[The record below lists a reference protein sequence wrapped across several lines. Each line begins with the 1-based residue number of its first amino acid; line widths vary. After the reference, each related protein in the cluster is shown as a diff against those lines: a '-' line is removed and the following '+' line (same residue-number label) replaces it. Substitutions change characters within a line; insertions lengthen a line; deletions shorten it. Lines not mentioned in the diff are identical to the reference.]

1 MKKTLLTVSFLAC
14 VVLTFGQTLDFGVK
28 AGFNTSSIAGS
39 INNVSSSFKSRSGSN
54 IGIFA
59 RVGGSKLYL
68 QPELLYATK
77 NSSYDA
83 TVTLGQTSTNTI
95 KIHTIQIPVLLGYKL
110 LDLKLA
116 SIRAFTGPAG
126 SFVTSGSI
134 TNISSQE
141 VKDNLNSMN
150 WAWQLGAGVDVLKFT
165 LDVRYE
171 MGMNNITKNQIQD
184 YISIN
189 KGNIFTISLGFK
201 FF

>member
-1 MKKTLLTVSFLAC
+1 MKKILLTVSFLAC
-14 VVLTFGQTLDFGVK
+14 VVVTFGQTLDFGVK

-39 INNVSSSFKSRSGSN
+39 LNNVSSSFKSRSGSN

-59 RVGGSKLYL
+59 RLGGSKLYL

-77 NSSYDA
+77 NSSFDA
-83 TVTLGQTSTNTI
+83 TVSLGQTSTNTI

-134 TNISSQE
+134 TNINAQE

>member
-1 MKKTLLTVSFLAC
+1 MKKILLTVSFLAC

-39 INNVSSSFKSRSGSN
+39 LNNVSSSFKSRSGSN

-59 RVGGSKLYL
+59 RLGGSKLYL

-77 NSSYDA
+77 NSSFDA
-83 TVTLGQTSTNTI
+83 TVSLGQTSTNTI

-134 TNISSQE
+134 TNINAQE